1 MGQIPRLQKCFSLVA
16 TCVFFVSLISA
27 QDAISTITTALHA
40 HDYQQAAELTR
51 AAIQQSP
58 SDPQL
63 WMLQGVALAGLGNK
77 QEALASFH
85 SALKLA
91 PNHLPALQQ
100 EAQLYYEAGDL
111 AGVPV
116 LDHILRLK
124 PGDPMSHAM
133 IDRKSTRLNSSHRC
147 ISYAVF
153 CLKKK
158 KKKMK

>member
-1 MGQIPRLQKCFSLVA
+1 MRQIPCLQKCFSLVA
-16 TCVFFVSLISA
+16 ACVLFVSLVSA

-40 HDYQQAAELTR
+40 HDYRQAAELAR

-63 WMLQGVALAGLGNK
+63 WTLQGVALAGLGNK

-85 SALKLA
+85 GALKLA

-111 AGVPV
+111 AGVPDRPV
-116 LDHILRLK
+116 RRR
-124 PGDPMSHAM
+124 GDPVRGPGHPGCHRPGAP
-133 IDRKSTRLNSSHRC
+133 RRLRHVTGSEVSRP
-147 ISYAVF
+147 SP
-153 CLKKK
+153 
-158 KKKMK
+158 